1 MLTAKDIMSKNV
13 ITVSPDTD
21 VAQAARLLL
30 ENHINGIPV
39 VDPSGKVLGILC
51 QSDLVAQQKKLSLPS
66 LFTLLDGFISLTST
80 KTLEKEFKKI
90 AAIKVSEAM
99 TSDPVTATLDTAL
112 EEIATLMVNRGFHT
126 IPVVEDNKLAGVIGK
141 EDVLKTIIS

>member
-1 MLTAKDIMSKNV
+1 
-13 ITVSPDTD
+13 
-21 VAQAARLLL
+21 
-30 ENHINGIPV
+30 
-39 VDPSGKVLGILC
+39 
-51 QSDLVAQQKKLSLPS
+51 
-66 LFTLLDGFISLTST
+66 
-80 KTLEKEFKKI
+80 
-90 AAIKVSEAM
+90 M